1 MRKDQKQQEIDRI
14 LQQVEEHKKAILY
27 SFFDS
32 FQNLNVSNLELETF
46 EEERTRAIVTFEEEK
61 KVIYEKGSLE
71 MEQGFRKY
79 ISWFNHNI
87 LKDKKMYCK
96 NMISYMDCGFIE
108 SPEEKWSSGEE
119 QKKNYYYRLGSM
131 IALLSALNVELVDA
145 EDVVEVDEQPVIK
158 DIRRLIKARPMYNRN
173 EKAGRKMFG
182 ELEERCP
189 VRYRSHMKEGYEDVF
204 SFMCENEK
212 DMKEIVKLCF
222 SE

>member
-1 MRKDQKQQEIDRI
+1 MKTDQKQQEINRI

-32 FQNLNVSNLELETF
+32 FQNLNVSSLELEKF
-46 EEERTRAIVTFEEEK
+46 EEERTRAIVTFGEEK
-61 KVIYEKGSLE
+61 KVIYEKGPLE
-71 MEQGFRKY
+71 IEQSFRKY

-87 LKDKKMYCK
+87 LKDKKMYCN
-96 NMISYMDCGFIE
+96 NMISYTDCGFIE
-108 SPEEKWSSGEE
+108 KPEEKWASGEE

-131 IALLSALNVELVDA
+131 IALLSALNVELVEAD
-145 EDVVEVDEQPVIK
+145 DVMKVDEQPVLR
-158 DIRRLIKARPMYNRN
+158 DIRRLVKAHPIYSRN
-173 EKAGRKMFG
+173 EAAGRKMFG
-182 ELEERCP
+182 ELEEHCP

-212 DMKEIVKLCF
+212 DMKEIVKMCF